1 MAEVHINTLGP
12 DLHRHSRGNRVRI
25 SAFWTILLVFILL
38 TIEGCAVAIVHFL
51 LTTQSAYLLWRPN
64 LIVASNSWK
73 NSAAKVDE
81 ELGWPSAEAATS
93 GTRDANGAKVNSD
106 FADMDEPCFSAYGD
120 SFVWGDDI
128 PLQDGWIEQMSRR
141 LKCRV
146 ANYGVSGYGTD
157 QALLRFRRTGHDR
170 APVVI
175 LGVFGD
181 NIVRNV
187 NQYRAFIGFGLEPFW
202 VKGRFVLDSSRNLQ
216 WIPRPKLD
224 GSAFL
229 ELHKEPQAFLPNE
242 HLLPDTRDGPVTVQ
256 FPYTLTL
263 LRFAMAPRIWNRIRG
278 QTPWADLYSPDHPSG
293 AALLTIA
300 IAKAFIRE
308 AESRGARA
316 FVVMMPSAGS
326 FRSLHRFGAADYAP
340 FVKAMN
346 ADGVDIFDPLPALLS
361 ALGGQNYCNLYAQQ
375 AACQGH
381 FGVAG
386 SALLAEVVANELR
399 SRHLVPTSDKLQ

>member
-1 MAEVHINTLGP
+1 MIDVQIRPGP
-12 DLHRHSRGNRVRI
+12 DIDERGLGNRAR
-25 SAFWTILLVFILL
+25 AGMFWAILLLFVLL
-38 TIEGCAVAIVHFL
+38 TVEGCAAAIVHFL
-51 LTTQSAYLLWRPN
+51 LTSQSAYLFWRPS
-64 LIVASNSWK
+64 LTVAANSWN

-81 ELGWPSAEAATS
+81 ELGWPLAGDATS
-93 GTRDANGAKVNSD
+93 GTRDPNGAKVNND
-106 FADMDEPCFSAYGD
+106 FADTDEPCFSAYGD
-120 SFVWGDDI
+120 SFVWGDDV
-128 PLQDGWIEQMSRR
+128 PLRDGWIEQMSRR
-141 LKCRV
+141 LGCRV

-175 LGVFGD
+175 LGIFPD

-202 VKGRFVLDSSRNLQ
+202 VKGRFVLDGSRNLQ
-216 WIPRPKLD
+216 WIQRPKLD
-224 GSAFL
+224 ATSFL
-229 ELHKEPQAFLPNE
+229 ELHKNPQAFLPNE
-242 HLLPDTRDGPVTVQ
+242 YLLPDTRDGPVTVR

-263 LRFAMAPRIWNRIRG
+263 LRFAMAPRVWNRLRG

-293 AALLTIA
+293 ATILTIA
-300 IAKAFIRE
+300 IAKAFIQE
-308 AESRGARA
+308 AERRGSRA

-326 FRSLHRFGAADYAP
+326 FRSLKRFGASDYAP

-346 ADGVDIFDPLPALLS
+346 ADGLDVFDPLPAISS

-375 AACQGH
+375 ASCQGH

-386 SALLAEVVANELR
+386 SALLAEVVAGELR
-399 SRHLVPTSDKLQ
+399 NRHLVATTNK